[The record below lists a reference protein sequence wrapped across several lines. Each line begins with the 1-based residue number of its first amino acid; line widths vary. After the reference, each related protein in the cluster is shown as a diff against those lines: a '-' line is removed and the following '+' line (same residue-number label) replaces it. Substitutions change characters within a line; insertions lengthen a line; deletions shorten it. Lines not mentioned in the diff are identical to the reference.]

1 MITNVSLIFFPTNKS
16 SINFLKN
23 SFLCV
28 ILHDNLNRRLS
39 KLIDNSLYNK
49 HTIKWNSE

>member
-1 MITNVSLIFFPTNKS
+1 MIANVSVIFFPTNKS

-28 ILHDNLNRRLS
+28 ILHHDLNRRLS
-39 KLIDNSLYNK
+39 KLIDNSLYKTN
-49 HTIKWNSE
+49 TQ